1 MTGFVYKNGRLHAD
15 AVDLTSIA
23 ETVGTPCYV
32 YSAGAME
39 ASYRAFAGAF
49 AEVDALVCYALKAN
63 DKLAVIRTFAAL
75 GAGADV
81 VSVGELQKALAAG
94 VDPRKIAFAGVGKRP
109 DEMQAGLAAGILQFN
124 VESEPEL
131 IVLDAVAR
139 SMGTRAPVVVRVNPD
154 VDAKTHDKIA
164 TGRKHNKFGVPID
177 QAPAIYALARTLPGI
192 AVEGVAVHIGSQ
204 ITDVEPFRAAFSR
217 LAELVRALRADGHTI
232 RHLDLGGGLGIDYAG
247 DAPPPVQRYAEM
259 AKSVT
264 RDLGCKL
271 VLEPGRHLVGNA
283 GVLLTR
289 VLYVKQ
295 GGDRSFLITDAAMND
310 LIRPTLYDAYHAI
323 DPVTEPA
330 ADAPRAPVDIV
341 GPVCETG
348 DMFASDRPMP
358 PVASGDVLAIRSAGA
373 YGAVMA
379 STYNARPLP
388 PEVLVRDRDV
398 AVIKPR
404 ASLEALY
411 ADERLPNWLAETPS
425 ATPGARRGRA

>member
-1 MTGFVYKNGRLHAD
+1 MTGFAYKNGRLHAD
-15 AVDLTSIA
+15 AVDLTSVA
-23 ETVGTPCYV
+23 EQVGTPCYV

-39 ASYRAFAGAF
+39 ASYRAFADAF
-49 AEVDALVCYALKAN
+49 ADVDALICYALKAN

-81 VSVGELQKALAAG
+81 VSVGELQRALAAG
-94 VDPRKIAFAGVGKRP
+94 VDPQKIAFAGVGKRP

-131 IVLDAVAR
+131 LALDLVAR
-139 SMGTRAPVVVRVNPD
+139 SMGKRAPVVVRVNPD

-164 TGRKHNKFGVPID
+164 TGRKHNKFGVSID
-177 QAPAIYALARTLPGI
+177 HAPAVYALAHTLPGI
-192 AVEGVAVHIGSQ
+192 AVQGVAVHIGSQ
-204 ITDVEPFRAAFSR
+204 ITDLEPFRAAFSR
-217 LAELVRALRADGHTI
+217 LVELVRALRADGHEI
-232 RHLDLGGGLGIDYAG
+232 RHLDLGGGLGIDYHG
-247 DAPPPVQRYAEM
+247 DTPPPIQRYAEM
-259 AKSVT
+259 AKDVT
-264 RDLGCKL
+264 RGLGCSL

-289 VLYVKQ
+289 VIYVKQ
-295 GGDRSFLITDAAMND
+295 GADRNFLITDAAMND
-310 LIRPTLYDAYHAI
+310 LIRPSLYDAYHAI
-323 DPVTEPA
+323 DPVIEPA
-330 ADAPRAPVDIV
+330 AGAPRAAVDIV

-379 STYNARPLP
+379 STYNARALP
-388 PEVLVRDRDV
+388 AEVLVRDRDM

-404 ASLEALY
+404 LSLEQLY
-411 ADERLPNWLAETPS
+411 ADEHLPNWLDEKPVPS
-425 ATPGARRGRA
+425 RSRA

>member
-1 MTGFVYKNGRLHAD
+1 MIGFTYKGGRLHAD

-23 ETVGTPCYV
+23 DQVGTPCYV
-32 YSAGAME
+32 YSAGAMA
-39 ASYRAFAGAF
+39 ASYRAFADAF
-49 AEVDALVCYALKAN
+49 ADVDALICYALKAN

-75 GAGADV
+75 GAGADG
-81 VSVGELQKALAAG
+81 VSVGELQRALAAG
-94 VDPRKIAFAGVGKRP
+94 VDPQKIAFAGVGKRA
-109 DEMQAGLAAGILQFN
+109 DEMQAALAAGILQFN

-131 IVLDAVAR
+131 IALDQVAR
-139 SMGTRAPVVVRVNPD
+139 AMGKRAPVVVRVNPD

-164 TGRKHNKFGVPID
+164 TGRKQNKFGID
-177 QAPAIYALARTLPGI
+177 IDRAPAVYALARSLPGI

-204 ITDVEPFRAAFSR
+204 ITDLEPFRAAFSR
-217 LAELVRALRADGHTI
+217 LVELVRVLRAEGHTI
-232 RHLDLGGGLGIDYAG
+232 RHLDLGGGLGIDYTG
-247 DAPPPVQRYAEM
+247 DTPPPVQRYADV

-289 VLYVKQ
+289 VIYVKQ
-295 GGDRSFLITDAAMND
+295 GGDRTFLITDAAMND
-310 LIRPTLYDAYHAI
+310 LIRPTLYEAYHTI
-323 DPVTEPA
+323 DPVIEPA
-330 ADAPRAPVDIV
+330 TDAPRAPVDIV

-358 PVASGDVLAIRSAGA
+358 PVASGDLLAIRSAGA

-388 PEVLVRDRDV
+388 PEVLVRDTDV

-404 ASLEALY
+404 LSLEQLY
-411 ADERLPNWLAETPS
+411 ADERLPNWLADPAPRQGPQRS
-425 ATPGARRGRA
+425 RA